1 MEGGIILAYDHDRAI
16 YPFVHSGHGL
26 DYLQLFHFNA
36 VNRID
41 TTLPFCLSQETPHL
55 ESCVR
60 ISTAIRFTRELFSDR
75 RIKSVFHAKLLWKS
89 ESGEGCVRREGGA
102 KGLLPN
108 QSNF

>member
-16 YPFVHSGHGL
+16 YPFVQSGHGL
-26 DYLQLFHFNA
+26 DTTMYSYF
-36 VNRID
+36 NRID
-41 TTLPFCLSQETPHL
+41 TTLPFYLSQETPHL

-75 RIKSVFHAKLLWKS
+75 RIKSVFHAKLLWKF
-89 ESGEGCVRREGGA
+89 ESGDGLRKERGA

>member
-26 DYLQLFHFNA
+26 DSTMYSYFIS

-41 TTLPFCLSQETPHL
+41 TTSVARDASF
-55 ESCVR
+55 R
-60 ISTAIRFTRELFSDR
+60 IMRSHFDSNSLHARVASLDR